1 MSAPILLNTIL
12 QMAQLTAF
20 LTSSCSSKSRALSP
34 VCVYLLIFDSPS
46 LVERRSP
53 SKRVAYLRMLTTL
66 QWLKAEASPT
76 HPCSIM
82 LPGSM
87 NEYFFMLN
95 RRPFSWEWWVRW
107 CSGRGWGSRWVKFR
121 WVWGWS
127 DQKQP
132 CRPRWS
138 RISPW
143 RGVQGRG
150 VSFEVVMRWCGVGR
164 IA

>member
-1 MSAPILLNTIL
+1 MMKYYSLDYSSLVYLRKDSTIFSAIYSWQRISAPILLNTIL

-87 NEYFFMLN
+87 DEYFFMPS
-95 RRPFSWEWWVRW
+95 RRPFS
-107 CSGRGWGSRWVKFR
+107 
-121 WVWGWS
+121 
-127 DQKQP
+127 
-132 CRPRWS
+132 
-138 RISPW
+138 
-143 RGVQGRG
+143 
-150 VSFEVVMRWCGVGR
+150 
-164 IA
+164 